1 MPDAELIKL
10 AERDAETIAR
20 IFPRLQM
27 IVGRFEALI
36 RSRWGKRKEAARR
49 DLLKKVWSDLPKERR
64 PDHRCLRTM
73 LDKIC
78 LSGNCFLYPH
88 LTVDGLIKRNALLH
102 LLSSRGRHEPSAFVQ
117 LDLQTIQIGRRS
129 TFLVV
134 DCRDHRMD
142 LSSDVSS
149 GRYGSI
155 QETFTRE
162 DLEAIC
168 SHRAMGLSDG
178 SQVLRVQAGI
188 LVFLREFCKA
198 ILHDKNLDDDG
209 ILLSAEPEPAP
220 LPVHVE
226 EALWASQR
234 PFRVPGAVVN
244 FRSMLR
250 QARAALEQAQ
260 EHAWLLRDDPS
271 YFATDVNDHVL
282 QEQRCDLLRVL
293 RKR

>member
-1 MPDAELIKL
+1 MTAPVPSKWEDPNVRQQFLDDTGWANKGGPNIKLSEKGLPQHYHDWTLADRHAYTWLLEKSGDPQGVGKAFFLSHIKRMPDAELINL

-49 DLLKKVWSDLPKERR
+49 DLLKKVWSDLPKKRR

-117 LDLQTIQIGRRS
+117 LDLQTRQIGRRS

-142 LSSDVSS
+142 LSSDISS

-155 QETFTRE
+155 QDTFTRE

-178 SQVLRVQAGI
+178 SQVLRVQADI
-188 LVFLREFCKA
+188 LVFL
-198 ILHDKNLDDDG
+198 
-209 ILLSAEPEPAP
+209 P
-220 LPVHVE
+220 
-226 EALWASQR
+226 
-234 PFRVPGAVVN
+234 
-244 FRSMLR
+244 
-250 QARAALEQAQ
+250 
-260 EHAWLLRDDPS
+260 
-271 YFATDVNDHVL
+271 
-282 QEQRCDLLRVL
+282 
-293 RKR
+293 